1 LTFNK
6 NVLILHQIKKQREN
20 MNYEE
25 MGKLVINLPQL
36 KIIQSL
42 IKKGFIRSLHTE
54 KLDNTDPSNFEITE
68 FGKAI
73 LNGEKYQTLVSEEF
87 LEEYMRLFSK
97 QNLQGINKKAFS
109 PKNKVLS
116 KLESFMRKYKVS
128 SSEILHAVDY
138 YHQNADDIRYTLDA
152 QYFIERDGGSLLIDT
167 INEMKEGIFSNQ
179 DKLVF

>member
-1 LTFNK
+1 
-6 NVLILHQIKKQREN
+6 
-20 MNYEE
+20 MSYEE
-25 MGKLVINLPQL
+25 MGKLAINLPQL
-36 KIIQSL
+36 NIIQYL
-42 IKKGFIRSLHTE
+42 IKKGFIRNIHLT
-54 KLDNTDPSNFEITE
+54 KINTNNPLDFEITE

-128 SSEILHAVDY
+128 SSEILQAVDY